1 MPVLEIKAHGHLLV
15 AGGQASEAG
24 AHLTTARRRHQGQ
37 LVPYIPA
44 TALRGAIRIQ
54 LEFLLKGA
62 GRGAE
67 VVEPYVAEGQEPFDP
82 KGTVARIFG
91 FSGPAGKRNGSGEGA
106 VRFGDALP
114 VNPGQAA
121 ASLQVRPGLE
131 LVNFTATAE
140 DKKLFF
146 REVAEISAEALVF
159 RAPLTIVGHLDEKD
173 LELLQIAA
181 ETTDA
186 IGAGKAKGGGEVSIR
201 WFDEGSSPAARVT
214 GDPSTATRARL
225 LFTLVEPAHFG
236 DGGPYG
242 NHHSTRTYIPGATV
256 RGALAW
262 TLLRNGRIKAEVDAF
277 QALFLGNAPGSFGDA
292 LLVTDAESEP
302 ALFSATARQL
312 RGAKHDVRNI
322 LMLELARQ
330 QVNESLA
337 SRGQYLRADD
347 GDLRFD
353 PFEEARSARGLVRH
367 TRTRVSLDR
376 WTGTA
381 AAGRLFSIEQ
391 IDPYLSLGDDQQ
403 AIPARFVSWVEGLT
417 PLTAGLLNQL
427 GGLTVLIGAGRKH
440 GLGLVEVDIR
450 FEGEPEEIPTE
461 RVRSLASSLD
471 QEITDLSR
479 RAKIERPPAAEG
491 RLPLVLVARSDYVPT
506 GPDIDH
512 PLAEP
517 DLAGLVPPSVS
528 GPTRR
533 FLHQS
538 LTGGYDQRPGSDA
551 PLKELVP
558 AVGAGSVFVYSLAEE
573 NLDSA
578 LEILLPVLRRGVGQ
592 RVHSGCGR
600 FGLFE
605 VEVVKEKEMST
616 DLSPT
621 VKSWLVKEAEE
632 ILKTKIV
639 PRMKADDH
647 FRGQTSQL
655 RNLVQIAQRE
665 SEIPVLRNFIR
676 YQAGR
681 KVTQKFWSPLHEE
694 VIRVLDEIGSRF
706 KGEDEKGVEERRTA
720 IQNFFGYMVRQYVYL
735 AKFTPAAP
743 SQGGQRAHPS
753 GR

>member
-1 MPVLEIKAHGHLLV
+1 MPVLEITVRGHLLV

-54 LEFLLKGA
+54 LESLLKGA

-82 KGTVARIFG
+82 GSTVARIFG

-106 VRFGDALP
+106 VRLGDALP
-114 VNPGQAA
+114 VNPDRAA
-121 ASLQVRPGLE
+121 AALQVRPGVELE
-131 LVNFTATAE
+131 DFTATAE

-159 RAPLTIVGHLDEKD
+159 RAALAVVGGLDDQD

-181 ETTDA
+181 ETTDS

-201 WFDEGSSPAARVT
+201 WIAEGSSPAARVT

-242 NHHSTRTYIPGATV
+242 NHHATRTYIPGATV
-256 RGALAW
+256 RGAVAW
-262 TLLRNGRIKAEVDAF
+262 TLLRNGRIKAEEDAF
-277 QALFLGNAPGSFGDA
+277 QALFLGVAAGSFGDA
-292 LLVTDAESEP
+292 LLVADAESEP
-302 ALFSATARQL
+302 DLFSATARQR
-312 RGAKHDVRNI
+312 RGVKHDVQNI
-322 LMLELARQ
+322 LVPELARQ
-330 QVNESLA
+330 RINELLVV
-337 SRGQYLRADD
+337 RGQYLRADD

-391 IDPYLSLGDDQQ
+391 IDPYLSVENDRN

-417 PLTAGLLNQL
+417 PVTAGLLNQL

-450 FEGEPEEIPTE
+450 FESDPKVTPAET
-461 RVRSLASSLD
+461 VRSLAASLD
-471 QEITDLSR
+471 QHITVLSS
-479 RAKIERPPAAEG
+479 RAKIETPPTAED
-491 RLPLVLVARSDYVPT
+491 RLPLVLVARSDYVPS
-506 GPDIDH
+506 GPGIDH

-517 DLAGLVPPSVS
+517 ELAGLAPNVS
-528 GPTRR
+528 GPIRR

-538 LTGGYDQRPGSDA
+538 FTGGYDQRPASGA
-551 PLKELVP
+551 PLKELL
-558 AVGAGSVFVYSLAEE
+558 AAMGAGSVFVYGLAEE
-573 NLDSA
+573 DLDST
-578 LEILLPVLRRGVGQ
+578 LGLLLPVLRRGVG
-592 RVHSGCGR
+592 RLVHSGCGR

-605 VEVVKEKEMST
+605 LEVAKEKEMST
-616 DLSPT
+616 DLSPNA
-621 VKSWLVKEAEE
+621 KRWLVEEAEK
-632 ILKTKIV
+632 ILDRV
-639 PRMKADDH
+639 KADRA
-647 FRGQTSQL
+647 FRNQTSQL
-655 RNLVQIAQRE
+655 RNMVQITQRE
-665 SEIPVLRNFIR
+665 SEVPVLRNFIR
-676 YQAGR
+676 YQSGR
-681 KVTQKFWSPLHEE
+681 KATQRFWGLVQAEI
-694 VIRVLDEIGSRF
+694 IRVLDEISSRF
-706 KGEDEKGVEERRTA
+706 PGEDEKGSEERRTA
-720 IQNFFGYMVRQYVYL
+720 IQSFFGYLVRHYVYL
-735 AKFTPAAP
+735 NEMSA
-743 SQGGQRAHPS
+743 R
-753 GR
+753 